1 MPVYRLDSS
10 LAFPPPSH
18 AEPSGLLAL
27 GGDLSS
33 ARLLR
38 AYRHGIFPWYDEP
51 PILWFSPD
59 PRMVLRPSELHVSRR
74 LRRRLRQGAFAL
86 RLDGD
91 FARVIRGCAEVR
103 RDAGPGTWITPEMIA
118 AYSRL
123 HAEGFAHSC
132 EAWQGER
139 LVGGVY
145 GVSLGGAFFAESMFH
160 LATDASKAA
169 LAALV
174 WQLAEWDFSLVDCQL
189 PTPHLASLGARP
201 WPRARYLEA
210 LEAALRA
217 PTRQGRWALDPDLVE
232 RHTG

>member
-1 MPVYRLDSS
+1 MPVYRLDAS
-10 LAFPPPSH
+10 LAFPPPAH

-38 AYRHGIFPWYDEP
+38 AYRSGIFPWYDEP

-74 LRRRLRQGAFAL
+74 LRRRLRQGTFEL

-91 FARVIRGCAEVR
+91 FAQVMRCCAEVP
-103 RDAGPGTWITPEMIA
+103 RDMGPGTWITAEMIA
-118 AYSRL
+118 AYTRL

-160 LATDASKAA
+160 LVTDASKAA
-169 LAALV
+169 LTALV
-174 WQLAEWDFSLVDCQL
+174 WQLAEWSFSLVDCQL

-201 WPRARYLEA
+201 WPRARFLEA
-210 LEAALRA
+210 LESALRA

-232 RHTG
+232 RHAR